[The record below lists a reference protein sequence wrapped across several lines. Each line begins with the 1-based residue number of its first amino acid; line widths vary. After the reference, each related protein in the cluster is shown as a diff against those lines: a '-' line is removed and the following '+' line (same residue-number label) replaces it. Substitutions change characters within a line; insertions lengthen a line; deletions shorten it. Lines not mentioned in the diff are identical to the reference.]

1 MATSLPPEVLD
12 LVEMSP
18 VEDLL
23 LALIPERLGGVPV
36 KTKVSDDPDYPF
48 VLVRSNG
55 SWGTWSGDERFLD
68 AAHVFIHCFCNGVDS
83 DEDANNLAEAV
94 RVILRDSKNVVIPN
108 RGHIVECEMVSR
120 PRRAPDWATSTGPVQ
135 YADLP
140 TNVSRWETEYHI
152 TIRKPAQ
159 KPFAP

>member
-1 MATSLPPEVLD
+1 MSTLPDSVLN

-23 LALIPERLGGVPV
+23 LGLIPSKLGGVPV
-36 KTKVSDDPDYPF
+36 KTKIEPNSTFPF
-48 VLVRSNG
+48 VFVRSNG

-68 AAHVFIHCFCNGVDS
+68 AAHVFVETFCDGLNS
-83 DEDANNLAEAV
+83 DEDAANLAEAV
-94 RVILRDSKNVVIPN
+94 RVILRDSKNVVVPH
-108 RGHIVECEMVSR
+108 RGHITECEMVSR
-120 PRRAPDWATSTGPVQ
+120 PRRTSDWATSTGPVQ

-140 TNVSRWETEYHI
+140 TNVSRWEAEYHVI
-152 TIRKPAQ
+152 IRKPTA

>member
-23 LALIPERLGGVPV
+23 LALIPDRLGGVEV
-36 KTKVSDDPDYPF
+36 KTKVSTDPSYPF

-68 AAHVFIHCFCNGVDS
+68 AAHVFIQVYCDGVNS
-83 DEDANNLAEAV
+83 DEDAANLSEAI
-94 RVILRDSKNVVIPN
+94 RVILRDSKNVVIPQ
-108 RGHIVECEMVSR
+108 RGHITSCEMVSR

-140 TNVSRWETEYHI
+140 NNLCRYETEYHI